1 MAKETI
7 VEESQD
13 FKDDFF
19 KQLKNSVIPTEPEM
33 GGNKTDRLADLLAR
47 KEQLARALDEETDS
61 IKKMTLRNEIAE
73 VEAEIGKIKGLDELD
88 EQETAEED
96 LDDDAKKA
104 DEDKAKEAEEQD
116 LAAKEQKERE
126 EAEKKQREA
135 RSLAL
140 REQYHEALVAL
151 YNHKVVS
158 AEEAKAAQLS
168 MISKDAFERE
178 LQLESE
184 MYRLRDEYLSL
195 GNEDPYTELRTELI
209 KKERIAVDPMEAVIR
224 KDAREFAKFQKEIV
238 ELDAQIAEID
248 RQIADEQMTEG
259 VAEKLRQ
266 ERVEIEA
273 KKSAT
278 VKRATVLKEKLTP
291 IVAEKARRSEARV
304 ELDAKLVETFSTED
318 SKNYQYQQKQAN
330 TITKNTEQGLRQE
343 YRHLNERINKRE
355 DRIVELKE
363 QLSRTPIDDFEGRL
377 NILAELDREAT
388 LLQADRDSR
397 TDLKR
402 KDKLTPEQ
410 RAKKA
415 KEREEEI
422 ETRAE
427 DFYKATDDTRDLVRA
442 QNKFIGEDVVAN
454 PVKNTVTEPS
464 ERNIKTVAA
473 THAIIAGGPNDS
485 LSKNY
490 LEYQSTKQI
499 LIATADE
506 EVTPSVIPGLEDKVV
521 NIEDVEEAQ
530 KYLEQNDELARANEE
545 LLRQQKQVEERTAD
559 ID

>member
-7 VEESQD
+7 VGESQD

-33 GGNKTDRLADLLAR
+33 GGNKTDRLADLLSR

-73 VEAEIGKIKGLDELD
+73 VEAEIGKLKGIE
-88 EQETAEED
+88 EPEEKETAEED
-96 LDDDAKKA
+96 LDEDAKKA
-104 DEDKAKEAEEQD
+104 DEDKAKEAEEQE

-126 EAEKKQREA
+126 EAEKKQKEA

-168 MISKDAFERE
+168 MVSKDAFDRE
-178 LQLESE
+178 LQLEAE

-195 GNEDPYTELRTELI
+195 GNEDPYTELRTELM
-209 KKERIAVDPMEAVIR
+209 KKERMAVDPMESVIR
-224 KDAREFAKFQKEIV
+224 RDAKEFAELQRKVTDIDAR
-238 ELDAQIAEID
+238 IADID
-248 RQIADEQMTEG
+248 RQIADDQMSEG

-266 ERVEIEA
+266 ERTELEA
-273 KKSAT
+273 RKSAT
-278 VKRATVLKEKLTP
+278 VKKATVLKERLTP
-291 IVAEKARRSEARV
+291 IVAEKARRSEARI
-304 ELDAKLVETFSTED
+304 ELDAKLVETFSPED
-318 SKNYQYQQKQAN
+318 AKNHQYQQKQAN
-330 TITKNTEQGLRQE
+330 TITTNTEQGLRQE
-343 YRHLNERINKRE
+343 YRHLNERIGRRE
-355 DRIVELKE
+355 TRILELKE

-377 NILAELDREAT
+377 NLLTELDREAT
-388 LLQADRDSR
+388 LLEADRESR
-397 TDLKR
+397 TDLRR

-410 RAKKA
+410 KAKKA

-427 DFYKATDDTRDLVRA
+427 NFYKETDEARDLVRA
-442 QNKFIGEDVVAN
+442 QNKFIGQDTVAN
-454 PVKNTVTEPS
+454 PVQNTITENTD
-464 ERNIKTVAA
+464 RNIKTVAA
-473 THAIIAGGPNDS
+473 THAIISGGPNDS

-499 LIATADE
+499 LTTMREDE
-506 EVTPSVIPGLEDKVV
+506 EVAPSVIPGLEDKVID
-521 NIEDVEEAQ
+521 IEDVEEAQ
-530 KYLEQNDELARANEE
+530 KYLEQNDELARANEQ
-545 LLRQQKQVEERTAD
+545 LLEQQKQVEERTAN
-559 ID
+559 I